1 MFAIARIEKI
11 KSLKQAQ
18 VASAHNART
27 EPRFAKEVDE
37 GRSWLNEILVSAN
50 GDGIPYADIRD
61 RLPENRRKN
70 AVLAVEVLLTASPE
84 YFAEPGMLPRPGYY
98 DDNKLQAWKSSA
110 LSFAKR
116 HFGENLVNV
125 ALHLDEATP
134 HLQMFVVPLRD
145 DGKLDAR
152 SMFNRENLIKLQD
165 EYHKSVEHLGL
176 KRGVSASVSH
186 REHESLSDYYKRSK
200 EPVEEPELTKRYNY
214 KPIELLEAGLF
225 GKVDADEA
233 NKRIAEG
240 NIRLEKHAE
249 AHSAVSAEAR
259 DLAKTLKAK
268 QDEADK
274 AKRDYEK
281 VGREAER
288 SKIALEE
295 AKKKNQELTA
305 QLREIPIV
313 DVLERLGAVQDKQDK
328 SKWHTS
334 VGTVNTS
341 KGDQRFN
348 SFDTDNLKGRGAIDL
363 VCKVL
368 EVDFK
373 GATAWLAG
381 EFGTGQ
387 AVATYAVA
395 AQKTAE
401 NIIRNTPKP
410 EPKIPEPNNER
421 WDMVKEWLM
430 TARKLPEKLLEAV
443 HDLGIVFAD
452 GFGNAVFKSRNGK
465 GAEIVGMGDF
475 KGKRGQKEHMFTAGS
490 AGVIG
495 VTESAIDALS
505 LLSTGQVDGVIST
518 GGTPSDRQFER
529 LREVAKT
536 NTVLIAFDN
545 DAKGDEFAEKA
556 KAYGFD
562 KRIKPVHKD
571 WNDDLKAGVQADIAT
586 QLNPPTEPPRPRKS
600 MGMSLG

>member
-1 MFAIARIEKI
+1 MYAIARISKI

-27 EPRFAKEVDE
+27 EPRFAKEVDQ

-50 GDGIPYADIRD
+50 GDGLPYADIRD
-61 RLPENRRKN
+61 RLPVNRRKN

-84 YFAEPGMLPRPGYY
+84 YFAEKGFVPRPGYY
-98 DDNKLQAWKSSA
+98 DDQKLQAWKSAA
-110 LSFAKR
+110 LNFAKKN
-116 HFGENLVNV
+116 FGDNLVNV
-125 ALHLDEATP
+125 ALHMDEATP
-134 HLQMFVVPLRD
+134 HLQMFVVPLRE

-152 SMFNRENLIKLQD
+152 SMFNREALIKLQD

-176 KRGVSASVSH
+176 KRGISASVSH
-186 REHESLSDYYKRSK
+186 REHESLGDYYKRSK
-200 EPVEEPELTKRYNY
+200 EPVEEPELTKRYGY
-214 KPIELLEAGLF
+214 KPLEQLTPGFL

-233 NKRIAEG
+233 NKLITEG
-240 NIRLEKHAE
+240 NRRVEMNAK
-249 AHSAVSAEAR
+249 AHSSVVSEAM

-288 SKIALEE
+288 SKIALEDL
-295 AKKKNQELTA
+295 KRKNQELTA
-305 QLREIPIV
+305 QLREIPIT

-381 EFGTGQ
+381 EFGNGQ
-387 AVATYAVA
+387 AVATYTVA

-401 NIIRNTPKP
+401 TIIRNTPKP

-421 WDMVKEWLM
+421 WDMVKEWLV
-430 TARKLPEKLLEAV
+430 TARKLPEKLIDAV
-443 HDLGIVFAD
+443 YSLGIVFAD
-452 GFGNAVFKSRNGK
+452 SFGNAVFKSKNGL

-545 DAKGDEFAEKA
+545 DAKGDEFADRA
-556 KAYGFD
+556 KEYGLT
-562 KRIKPVHKD
+562 KRIKPINKD
-571 WNDDLKAGVQADIAT
+571 WNDDLKAGVVADIAT
-586 QLNPPTEPPRPRKS
+586 QLNPPTEPPRAKRS
-600 MGMSLG
+600 HGMSLG